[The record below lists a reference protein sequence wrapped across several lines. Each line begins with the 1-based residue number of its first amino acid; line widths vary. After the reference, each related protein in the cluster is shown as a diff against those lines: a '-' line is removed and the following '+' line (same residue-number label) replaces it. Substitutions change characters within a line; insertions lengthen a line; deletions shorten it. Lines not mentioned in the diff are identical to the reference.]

1 MSLNKH
7 VTYFLWILRLH
18 VYTTCISLNTVKNSL
33 QVYDSNMGMILN
45 KKYMCFK
52 FLMKNLQYS
61 LSWREFD
68 FDLQLGGSMTW
79 LTTWWEY
86 MYELN
91 YKLEGVWLDFRAVR
105 HGIKKFGDR
114 DSFLFDLVH
123 RSGIR
128 DFSLDRFKN
137 LPNMYKQK
145 WPPVD
150 AQK

>member
-61 LSWREFD
+61 WSWREFD
-68 FDLQLGGSMTW
+68 LIYNLEGVWLDLQLGGSTCMNWITNW
-79 LTTWWEY
+79 REY
-86 MYELN
+86 
-91 YKLEGVWLDFRAVR
+91 
-105 HGIKKFGDR
+105 
-114 DSFLFDLVH
+114 DLILGLCDTA
-123 RSGIR
+123 S
-128 DFSLDRFKN
+128 KN
-137 LPNMYKQK
+137 LVTAIHSCSIWCTDLEYGISVWIDLKIYLTCINKNGRQ
-145 WPPVD
+145 
-150 AQK
+150 

>member
-91 YKLEGVWLDFRAVR
+91 YKLEGVWLDFRAMR

-114 DSFLFDLVH
+114 DSFLLIWCTDLEY
-123 RSGIR
+123 GISVWI
-128 DFSLDRFKN
+128 DLKIYLTCINKN
-137 LPNMYKQK
+137 GRQ
-145 WPPVD
+145 
-150 AQK
+150 

>member
-7 VTYFLWILRLH
+7 DDVTYFLSILRFH

-68 FDLQLGGSMTW
+68 LI
-79 LTTWWEY
+79 Y
-86 MYELN
+86 N
-91 YKLEGVWLDFRAVR
+91 LEGV
-105 HGIKKFGDR
+105 
-114 DSFLFDLVH
+114 
-123 RSGIR
+123 
-128 DFSLDRFKN
+128 
-137 LPNMYKQK
+137 
-145 WPPVD
+145 
-150 AQK
+150 